1 MLEKLSNKIVTIGG
15 AVLLIGS
22 LVTYF
27 GFQVQTPTET
37 LDKHIATE
45 EKAHTAFNVKLDS
58 VGKQGEHI
66 SHIEELLE
74 GMLRGECLENPRENL
89 ARQGLLTKCKELGI
103 AR

>member
-1 MLEKLSNKIVTIGG
+1 MIEKISGKISTIGG
-15 AVLLIGS
+15 AILVIGS
-22 LVTYF
+22 LIAYL
-27 GFQVQTPTET
+27 GFQIQTPTET
-37 LDKHIATE
+37 LGKHIATE

-103 AR
+103 ER

>member
-1 MLEKLSNKIVTIGG
+1 MIEKISGKISTIGG
-15 AVLLIGS
+15 AILVIGS
-22 LVTYF
+22 LIAYL
-27 GFQVQTPTET
+27 GFQIQTPTET
-37 LDKHIATE
+37 LGKHIAAE

-89 ARQGLLTKCKELGI
+89 ARQGLLTKCKDLGI
-103 AR
+103 ER